1 MNWVDIVIAIYLVVS
16 LIGGL
21 TQGLIKA
28 VLSLVGLILGIL
40 LASNFYEQL
49 GGMLGFI
56 SNPDIANIAAFIIIL
71 LVVMIAAA
79 IIAQVLRTFIK
90 MIMLGWVD
98 KLGGAVFGL
107 LMGALSISAILA
119 VIVKLTG
126 TSLIAESALSGFFLD
141 KFPLIIGF
149 LPSEFDMIRDFF
161 K

>member
-1 MNWVDIVIAIYLVVS
+1 VNWVDIVIIIYLVVS

-28 VLSLVGLILGIL
+28 VLSLVGIILGIL

-49 GGMLGFI
+49 GGVLGFI

-79 IIAQVLRTFIK
+79 IIAKILHSFIK

-107 LMGALSISAILA
+107 LMGALSSSAILA

-126 TSLIAESALSGFFLD
+126 TNLIAESTLSGFLLD
-141 KFPLIIGF
+141 KFPLIISL

-161 K
+161 Q